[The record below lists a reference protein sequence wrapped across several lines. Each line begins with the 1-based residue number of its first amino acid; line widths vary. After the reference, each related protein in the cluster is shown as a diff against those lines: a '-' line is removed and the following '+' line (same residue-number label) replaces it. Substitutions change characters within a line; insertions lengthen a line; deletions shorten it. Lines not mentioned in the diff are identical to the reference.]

1 MAEPLRVEA
10 GETDTET
17 VMTALDEGRRVLV
30 TVPFAGEDHQVTLRF
45 DGETY
50 YCDTPTT
57 LHKHEN
63 EDDMR
68 TCITK
73 MGYAKTDATAEDD

>member
-57 LHKHEN
+57 LHKHDTAAE
-63 EDDMR
+63 MR
-68 TCITK
+68 TCIEHE
-73 MGYAKTDATAEDD
+73 GYAE